1 MAAWSKLFD
10 YATGPPTFA
19 PDGAALVPLTP
30 DELAAAQKSGKVPL
44 RDGRAVLDGRAAP
57 LLLDYLREDAVNRS
71 AGPVVWD
78 RVLDVLGRLAPADA
92 APALVDTLER
102 VGGRVPGLEDAL
114 VKIGRPAVP
123 VLHGAV
129 RSCPVGT
136 PKTDTE
142 EGRRAW
148 MRMMAAPAVAR
159 VLARIGDKETPRVLL
174 EKLDTV
180 EYADQIVAY
189 CEALAKLRAADAMPT
204 VFTQV
209 LHAAGAAGR
218 ESWTFKRLEYGPMRR
233 AMLGFGP
240 PIRDEA
246 ARGRTFLWYTTEMDE
261 LAKCDHVYVFRE
273 GTIVAD
279 LARAEMTEEK
289 VIHAS
294 FRADA

>member
-1 MAAWSKLFD
+1 MSHPRRAGLFAILLSLPLPPSAAAEDPVADLFARTAREDGVTYRVGIDLLRRQGEPVVPFLREKQKSTDWRQRDLARSLLLRIAEPEKVAAWSKLFD
-10 YATGPPTFA
+10 FATGPPTFA

-30 DELAAAQKSGKVPL
+30 DELAAAQNSGKVPL

-71 AGPVVWD
+71 AGPVVWG

-102 VGGRVPGLEDAL
+102 VGGRVPGVEDAL

-129 RSCPVGT
+129 RTCPVGT

-189 CEALAKLRAADAMPT
+189 CEALASTARRTGKL
-204 VFTQV
+204 V
-209 LHAAGAAGR
+209 LLR
-218 ESWTFKRLEYGPMRR
+218 
-233 AMLGFGP
+233 
-240 PIRDEA
+240 
-246 ARGRTFLWYTTEMDE
+246 
-261 LAKCDHVYVFRE
+261 
-273 GTIVAD
+273 
-279 LARAEMTEEK
+279 
-289 VIHAS
+289 
-294 FRADA
+294 